1 MSISFSASA
10 SPLDVKPAAPCRGSS
25 RAPRGFSLIELMVA
39 LAIAMVLMGALAGI
53 FASTINARQQVVRDG
68 QKLEN
73 ARVSIEALT
82 EDLRLAGYYGNYTPA
97 GQWHAVS
104 WQPLTALE
112 NAGSGCNVTPLTTGW
127 QASSATSDVRLP
139 APIMG
144 FEAHSGSTTQTIS
157 ASITGCLPDYQAGT
171 DVLVIRR
178 ASTAWHATATATNTY
193 LQVAACLTEV
203 GVKDLQV
210 SLGAP
215 ASDLHEL
222 GTVTSCG
229 AATRLWP
236 LLTHVYYIAKH
247 NDTGSS
253 ATDSDGDNVPT
264 LKMVDLSA
272 TFGASPG
279 TPTKTLAEIYTVTRT
294 ITPGVVDFHLE
305 YGVEPSGIK
314 WAAGQSVA
322 AGSLSNSGTRIY
334 STAAGGTTKTVI
346 PVHVSGSAIDGTG
359 GVTWTY
365 EEMMDGSTS
374 TYAVSNTAP
383 RRLLQDGVT
392 FATGSI
398 SLADATNG
406 DPAWQG
412 ETNWHDV
419 VAVKL
424 WVVVRDPEETR
435 GFTNAKS
442 FVLGS
447 VSVPSVTVNGR
458 GANGAAYRYKASG
471 STVKL
476 ENMSARREA
485 ALP

>member
-1 MSISFSASA
+1 MSTSLSASV
-10 SPLDVKPAAPCRGSS
+10 SLFDLKPAAQWRGSG
-25 RAPRGFSLIELMVA
+25 RAHSGFSLVELMIA

-97 GQWHAVS
+97 GRWYTVS

-112 NAGSGCNVTPLTTGW
+112 NDGGCKVTPLTAGW

-139 APIMG
+139 VPILG

-157 ASITGCLPDYQAGT
+157 ASITDCLPDYQAGT

-178 ASTAWHATATATNTY
+178 ASTAPAASANAANTY
-193 LQVAACLTEV
+193 LQVAACLREI
-203 GVKDLQV
+203 GVRDLQV

-215 ASDLHEL
+215 AADLHEL
-222 GTVTSCG
+222 GTALSCG

-253 ATDSDGDNVPT
+253 ASDSNGDNIPT

-279 TPTKTLAEIYTVTRT
+279 SPTKTLAEINSVTRT

-305 YGVEPSGIK
+305 YGVEPSGVK
-314 WAAGQSVA
+314 WATGLTVA
-322 AGSLSNSGTRIY
+322 AGSLSNNGTRVY
-334 STAAGGTTKTVI
+334 STAAGGTTKTAI
-346 PVHVSGSAIDGTG
+346 PVHASGSAIDGTG

-365 EEMMDGSTS
+365 EEMMDGSAS

-383 RRLLQDGVT
+383 KRLLQDGVT

-419 VAVKL
+419 VSVKL
-424 WVVVRDPEETR
+424 WVVARDPEETR
-435 GFTNAKS
+435 GFTNTKS

-447 VSVPSVTVNGR
+447 VSVPSATVNGR
-458 GANGAAYRYKASG
+458 GANGSAYRYKASG